1 MSAPSAD
8 SGQATDTTTA
18 TPADTAAHSRPSDV
32 LANEQAHLDHARDQ
46 LRRMREAADRLDAST
61 AGDAYSSEL
70 LGRVLAR
77 RVASLTDDPHTTL
90 FFGRIDTRIHGTVE
104 TFHIGRRHVSD
115 DTGDPVVVDWRAPI
129 STAFYRASPADPMGV
144 ELRRR
149 FGVDGGRLTAY
160 EDERLTRGD
169 SPDHSAILAAEIERP
184 RVGPMRDIVS
194 TIQPEQDEIV
204 RSDLATSICVQGA
217 PGTGKTAVGLHRAA
231 WLLYAFRSQLERS
244 GVLVVGPNHAF
255 LDHISAVLPSLGELR
270 VRHSTI
276 DALLDHGR
284 VRATDSAEVAQL
296 KGDARL
302 AEVLRR
308 AVWSQVR
315 RAEDP
320 LVVPRGSRRW
330 RVAHLDIQDE
340 VDALVTRGV
349 RYSAARELLPQRL
362 AHRVLLH
369 MERTGDS
376 PDDRV
381 QDSIARS
388 TPVTA
393 CVRSLW
399 PVLDPGGVLFRLLS
413 DAAVLAEAAD
423 GILTG
428 DEQRSLLWTE
438 TPRTKGA
445 ARWSSADMALLDEL
459 ADLLSRTPSTGH
471 VVLDE
476 AQDLSPMQLRA
487 VGRRASTGSLT
498 VLGDIAQG
506 TTPWATESWDVAMHH
521 LGRPAAERVVLDRG
535 FRVPSLVIEFAARL
549 LPHMAPGIG
558 APASVRSDPGRLTI
572 VPTGA
577 AGRLQAVADAVRAA
591 VREPGSVGVIAV
603 DTGIARLSAGL
614 AAAGV
619 PHGRLDAA
627 HGDDADHQV
636 ELVPAS
642 IAKGLEFDR
651 VVVVEPAAIASAE
664 PDERTGLRRLYVVL
678 TRAVSELTVVHA
690 DPIPGPLSVT

>member
-1 MSAPSAD
+1 
-8 SGQATDTTTA
+8 
-18 TPADTAAHSRPSDV
+18 
-32 LANEQAHLDHARDQ
+32 
-46 LRRMREAADRLDAST
+46 
-61 AGDAYSSEL
+61 
-70 LGRVLAR
+70 
-77 RVASLTDDPHTTL
+77 
-90 FFGRIDTRIHGTVE
+90 
-104 TFHIGRRHVSD
+104 
-115 DTGDPVVVDWRAPI
+115 
-129 STAFYRASPADPMGV
+129 
-144 ELRRR
+144 
-149 FGVDGGRLTAY
+149 
-160 EDERLTRGD
+160 
-169 SPDHSAILAAEIERP
+169 
-184 RVGPMRDIVS
+184 MRDIVS

-284 VRATDSAEVAQL
+284 VRATDSAEVAKL

-330 RVAHLDIQDE
+330 RVARLDIQDE

-362 AHRVLLH
+362 AHRVLLQ
-369 MERTGDS
+369 MERSGDS

-381 QDSIARS
+381 QDSVARS

-399 PVLDPGGVLFRLLS
+399 PVLDPAGVLFRLLS
-413 DAAVLAEAAD
+413 DAAALAEAAD

-438 TPRTKGA
+438 APRTKGA
-445 ARWSSADMALLDEL
+445 ARWSRADMALLDEL
-459 ADLLSRTPSTGH
+459 ADLLARTPSTRPRRPRRGAGP
-471 VVLDE
+471 LAD
-476 AQDLSPMQLRA
+476 AA
-487 VGRRASTGSLT
+487 AGRRAAVRPRGRSRCSATSRRERPRGPPSP
-498 VLGDIAQG
+498 G
-506 TTPWATESWDVAMHH
+506 TTRCTTWDGQPH
-521 LGRPAAERVVLDRG
+521 ERVVLDRG

-558 APASVRSDPGRLTI
+558 APASVRGDPGRLTI

-619 PHGRLDAA
+619 PHGRLDA
-627 HGDDADHQV
+627 DA
-636 ELVPAS
+636 
-642 IAKGLEFDR
+642 R
-651 VVVVEPAAIASAE
+651 
-664 PDERTGLRRLYVVL
+664 
-678 TRAVSELTVVHA
+678 
-690 DPIPGPLSVT
+690 

>member
-1 MSAPSAD
+1 MSAQSAD
-8 SGQATDTTTA
+8 SAQATETTTE
-18 TPADTAAHSRPSDV
+18 TAATTGGESPTTDV
-32 LANEQAHLDHARDQ
+32 LAREQAHLDHARDE

-61 AGDAYSSEL
+61 AGDAYASEL

-77 RVASLTDDPHTTL
+77 RVASLTDDPRTTL
-90 FFGRIDTRIHGTVE
+90 FFGRIDVRTPDTVE

-115 DTGDPVVVDWRAPI
+115 DSGDPVVVDWRAPI

-149 FGVDGGRLTAY
+149 FGVDRGRLTAY
-160 EDERLTRGD
+160 EDERLTQGGTT
-169 SPDHSAILAAEIERP
+169 DHSAILAAEIERP
-184 RVGPMRDIVS
+184 RAGPMRDIVS

-204 RSDLATSICVQGA
+204 RSDLSTSICVQGA

-231 WLLYAFRSQLERS
+231 WLLYAFRSQLDRS

-255 LDHISAVLPSLGELR
+255 LDHIGAVLPSLGELR

-276 DALLDHGR
+276 GSLLEHGR
-284 VRATDSAEVAQL
+284 VRATESTGVAHL

-308 AVWSQVR
+308 AVWSHLR
-315 RAEDP
+315 RAEEP

-330 RVAHLDIQDE
+330 RVAPTDIQDE
-340 VDALVTRGV
+340 VDALIARGV

-362 AHRVLLH
+362 AHRVLLQ
-369 MERTGDS
+369 MERSGDS

-388 TPVTA
+388 TPVSA

-399 PVLDPGGVLFRLLS
+399 PVLDPAGVLFTLFS
-413 DAAVLAEAAD
+413 DAAALAAAAD

-428 DEQRSLLWTE
+428 DEQRSLLWTDS
-438 TPRTKGA
+438 PRTKGA
-445 ARWSSADMALLDEL
+445 ARWSPADMALLDEV
-459 ADLLSRTPSTGH
+459 ADLLDRTPSLGH
-471 VVLDE
+471 LVLDE

-506 TTPWATESWDVAMHH
+506 TTPWATESWEDAMRH
-521 LGRPAAERVVLDRG
+521 LGRGAHELVVLDRG

-549 LPHMAPGIG
+549 LPHMAPDIG
-558 APASVRSDPGRLTI
+558 APASVRDDPGRLTI
-572 VPTGA
+572 VRTDA
-577 AGRLQAVADAVRAA
+577 DRRLGAVADAVRAA
-591 VREPGSVGVIAV
+591 AREPGSVGVIAV
-603 DTGIARLSAGL
+603 DTDLAPLSTALTSAGM
-614 AAAGV
+614 
-619 PHGRLDAA
+619 PHGRLDAD

-642 IAKGLEFDR
+642 ITKGLEFDR
-651 VVVVEPAAIASAE
+651 VVVVEPAAIAAAE

-690 DPIPGPLSVT
+690 APLPGPLSVT

>member
-1 MSAPSAD
+1 MSAQSAD
-8 SGQATDTTTA
+8 SAEAPETTSAAASTSGGG
-18 TPADTAAHSRPSDV
+18 PALPDV
-32 LANEQAHLDHARDQ
+32 LAREQAHLDHARDQ

-61 AGDAYSSEL
+61 AGDAYASEL

-77 RVASLTDDPHTTL
+77 RVASLTDDPRTTL
-90 FFGRIDTRIHGTVE
+90 FFGRIDVRTTDDVE

-115 DTGDPVVVDWRAPI
+115 DSGDPVVVDWRAPI
-129 STAFYRASPADPMGV
+129 SRAFYRASPADPMGV

-149 FGVDGGRLTAY
+149 FGVDRGRLTAY
-160 EDERLTRGD
+160 EDERLSQGD
-169 SPDHSAILAAEIERP
+169 TTDHSAILAAEIERP
-184 RVGPMRDIVS
+184 RTGPMRDIVS

-204 RSDLATSICVQGA
+204 RSDLSRSICVQGA

-231 WLLYAFRSQLERS
+231 WLLYAFRSQLDRS

-255 LDHISAVLPSLGELR
+255 LDHIGAVLPSLGELR

-276 DALLDHGR
+276 DSLLDHGR
-284 VRATDSAEVAQL
+284 VRATDSTEVARL

-308 AVWSQVR
+308 AVWSHVH
-315 RAEDP
+315 RAEGP
-320 LVVPRGSRRW
+320 LVVPRGARRW
-330 RVAHLDIQDE
+330 RVPQSDIQDE
-340 VDALVTRGV
+340 LDALVARGV

-362 AHRVLLH
+362 AHRVLLQ

-381 QDSIARS
+381 QDSVARS
-388 TPVTA
+388 VPVTA

-399 PVLDPGGVLFRLLS
+399 PVLDPRRLLFGVFS
-413 DAAVLAEAAD
+413 DAAALAEAAD

-428 DEQRSLLWTE
+428 DEQRSLLWTDS
-438 TPRTKGA
+438 PRTRSA
-445 ARWSSADMALLDEL
+445 ARWTRADMALLDEVG
-459 ADLLSRTPSTGH
+459 DLLDRTPSIGH

-506 TTPWATESWDVAMHH
+506 TTPWATESWEDAMHH
-521 LGRPAAERVVLDRG
+521 LGRPAHELVVLHRG
-535 FRVPSLVIEFAARL
+535 FRVPSLVLDFAARL
-549 LPHMAPGIG
+549 LPHMAPGIA
-558 APASVRSDPGRLTI
+558 APASVRDDPGRLTI
-572 VPTGA
+572 VATDA
-577 AGRLQAVADAVRAA
+577 ARRLDAVADAVRAA
-591 VREPGSVGVIAV
+591 VLEPGSVGVIAV
-603 DTGIARLSAGL
+603 DTDIASLSAAL
-614 AAAGV
+614 ASAGT
-619 PHGRLDAA
+619 PHGRLDAE

-651 VVVVEPAAIASAE
+651 VVVVEPGAIAEAE

-690 DPIPGPLSVT
+690 APLPRPLAL